1 MGKDIFT
8 VAQPASFQEIS
19 SYQARKVASNDFK
32 NSRSI
37 LTKHDV
43 SPIRFRWPIVPGI
56 ERWLLFSV
64 RLRTPG
70 LRIFNPPSSM
80 EGVEGGRLHLFRL
93 THSTMTNL
101 GFRNAW
107 QKTVTVAAPF
117 GCRSRLDRT
126 SSHRIR
132 GGVAG
137 FNPTVNQLDCPY
149 CPVQFEV
156 MEISNVGQIV
166 LNLKDFIVFIVIELN
181 VSFYWN

>member
-1 MGKDIFT
+1 
-8 VAQPASFQEIS
+8 
-19 SYQARKVASNDFK
+19 
-32 NSRSI
+32 
-37 LTKHDV
+37 
-43 SPIRFRWPIVPGI
+43 
-56 ERWLLFSV
+56 
-64 RLRTPG
+64 
-70 LRIFNPPSSM
+70 M
-80 EGVEGGRLHLFRL
+80 EGVEGGWLHLFRL

-166 LNLKDFIVFIVIELN
+166 LNLKDFYCFYRYWIKCFVLLELIN
-181 VSFYWN
+181 VENNENWGSSINFVMRKWKRKRKFQRRNFSIFKNYELL

>member
-132 GGVAG
+132 GRGLLASTLPWTSLIVHI
-137 FNPTVNQLDCPY
+137 
-149 CPVQFEV
+149 VQSSLKLWRFLTSV
-156 MEISNVGQIV
+156 KLILTWKILLFLSL
-166 LNLKDFIVFIVIELN
+166 LN
-181 VSFYWN
+181 